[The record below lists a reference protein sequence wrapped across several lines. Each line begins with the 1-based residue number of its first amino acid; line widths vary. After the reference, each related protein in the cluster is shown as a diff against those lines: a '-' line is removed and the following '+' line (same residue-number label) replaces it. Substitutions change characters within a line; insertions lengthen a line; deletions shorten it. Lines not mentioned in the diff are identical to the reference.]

1 MTFPLHAQR
10 LPRADSLR
18 SLVVS
23 VISDERAPVSV
34 RNHCHRLMLA
44 IDKNNQALV
53 DEILISLERVAKR
66 TGYPLPQSDPLG
78 DPTLDLIAG

>member
-1 MTFPLHAQR
+1 MTLPLHAQR
-10 LPRADSLR
+10 LSRADSLR

-23 VISDERAPVSV
+23 VITDVRAPISV

-53 DEILISLERVAKR
+53 DESLISLQRVAER
-66 TGYPLPQSDPLG
+66 TGYQLPQSDPLG